1 MGTLVRLWIVYS
13 QASLGCRNWAPT
25 NGTKVTSFLRISCK
39 SGPATA
45 ETHRGPWAHLRK
57 GCKNP
62 DWFTSVLPGLPQ
74 SSAASPVPLF
84 HCGCFRDPQRAG
96 LSARGV
102 EWGRRERENER
113 GEDRI
118 GEQEKERREK
128 RAKEWTGEGWARE
141 RSQVTG
147 AEQGTP
153 NQHCVN
159 RPPPGVDRL
168 GGGGAGVSPPRATE
182 AVSRADNWWQEC
194 GICS

>member
-1 MGTLVRLWIVYS
+1 MGTLVRLWIVFS

-25 NGTKVTSFLRISCK
+25 SGTKVTSFLRISCK

-96 LSARGV
+96 LRECKRCRVG
-102 EWGRRERENER
+102 EKREREREGR
-113 GEDRI
+113 GPNRRA
-118 GEQEKERREK
+118 GKRKKER
-128 RAKEWTGEGWARE
+128 KESERVNGWGVGGGE
-141 RSQVTG
+141 VTG
-147 AEQGTP
+147 HRGRAGHSQSALCKQASSWSG
-153 NQHCVN
+153 QV
-159 RPPPGVDRL
+159 
-168 GGGGAGVSPPRATE
+168 GGGVSPPRATE

>member
-96 LSARGV
+96 LRECKRCRVG
-102 EWGRRERENER
+102 EKREREREGR
-113 GEDRI
+113 GPNRRA
-118 GEQEKERREK
+118 GKRKKER
-128 RAKEWTGEGWARE
+128 KESERVNGWGVGEGE
-141 RSQVTG
+141 VTG

-168 GGGGAGVSPPRATE
+168 GGAGVSPPRATE

>member
-96 LSARGV
+96 LRECKRCRVG
-102 EWGRRERENER
+102 EKREREREGR
-113 GEDRI
+113 GPNRRA
-118 GEQEKERREK
+118 GKKKEGEK
-128 RAKEWTGEGWARE
+128 RERKSERVRGGRGRGH
-141 RSQVTG
+141 RSQG
-147 AEQGTP
+147 Q
-153 NQHCVN
+153 
-159 RPPPGVDRL
+159 
-168 GGGGAGVSPPRATE
+168 
-182 AVSRADNWWQEC
+182 SRALP
-194 GICS
+194 ISTV